1 MIKMKYTIPI
11 KEKMVCASSTL
22 SISSLNAVKVC
33 RALNR
38 KKFADA
44 KEILDNILNRKVS
57 LRGKYYTKTV
67 EEISKL
73 LKQLESNTKMK
84 NMNPD
89 IMTLFISA
97 HRGPTIYRSRRR
109 RQHGM
114 QLKMCHIEAV
124 LSEENGYGKEVRER
138 GNKK

>member
-22 SISSLNAVKVC
+22 PISSLNAVKVC

-44 KEILDNILNRKVS
+44 KEILSNALNKKS
-57 LRGKYYTKTV
+57 TLKGKYYSKTV
-67 EEISKL
+67 EEILKL
-73 LKQLESNTKMK
+73 INQLESNTKIK
-84 NMNPD
+84 NLNPD
-89 IMTLFISA
+89 TMTLFISA
-97 HRGPTIYRSRRR
+97 HRGPTTYRSRRR

-114 QLKMCHIEAV
+114 QMKICHVQAI
-124 LSEENGYGKEVRER
+124 LSE
-138 GNKK
+138 